1 MELWVAQSS
10 VPSVAPASKYRGCSP
25 QCHGRR
31 RSSASLSPNKESSSG
46 TYPPD
51 YPRMKREFAVVAIR
65 QGARN
70 LCDTANFGPSTAG
83 RLCFALVLAALLF
96 GVSLAISFALE
107 SAAAFAI
114 IQGLLVFGLAL
125 TIYSTLILGETH
137 EQLASRHAQ
146 LDQELPTAEV
156 AWIKHK
162 TRVRAEP
169 FFKEEESSPV
179 PAPASTKNCPY
190 CGELILDD
198 ARKCKHCGEL
208 LDPALRRSGC
218 STPFH

>member
-1 MELWVAQSS
+1 MPIAVACSTCGAKLR
-10 VPSVAPASKYRGCSP
+10 APDGTV
-25 QCHGRR
+25 GRTVKCPKCGAGIKVQGMLATVSR
-31 RSSASLSPNKESSSG
+31 TPPEQRALLSPNKESSSG

-51 YPRMKREFAVVAIR
+51 YPRMKRELAVVAIR

-162 TRVRAEP
+162 TRVARSH
-169 FFKEEESSPV
+169 SSRKKN
-179 PAPASTKNCPY
+179 PARCQRQRQRKT
-190 CGELILDD
+190 
-198 ARKCKHCGEL
+198 ART
-208 LDPALRRSGC
+208 AAN
-218 STPFH
+218 